1 MSVRQH
7 EEELDMKKKSLI
19 LVLVLLC
26 LSSLMVAMAYTSA
39 EVQAGYTVKVAASD
53 KALLALAPHDNS
65 EKIAYIDDRGNLMLD
80 FGKVGNDNHG
90 LQPGSTYKWS
100 NLVDVINNSTDP
112 VTVNLEVTGG
122 LTDNL
127 IITDKPGNN
136 GREIKNTVLRPGNGN
151 NNKLALTFTV
161 TVPGNAGIG
170 TDLTGSIIVTAEVVD

>member
-1 MSVRQH
+1 
-7 EEELDMKKKSLI
+7 MKKKSLI
-19 LVLVLLC
+19 LVLVLLG

-39 EVQAGYTVKVAASD
+39 EVQAGYTVKVADAD

-65 EKIAYIDDRGNLMLD
+65 GKIAYIDDRGNLMLD
-80 FGKVGNDNHG
+80 FGKVGDKDYG

-100 NLVDVINNSTDP
+100 NLVDVINNSTDT

-136 GREIKNTVLRPGNGN
+136 GRKIKNTELAPGRN
-151 NNKLALTFTV
+151 NRLMLTFTV
-161 TVPGNAGIG
+161 SVPENAGIG
-170 TDLTGSIIVTAEVVD
+170 TDLTGSIVVTAEAGN